1 MSFYVKIPIST
12 EVIESNPD
20 CKINGVYKNKT
31 LVITIDTRNENIHQR
46 LGLGTKTRLYWG
58 KKRSFEIQEL
68 SSVLWPI
75 RYRVLAR
82 EGYYMDD
89 QNKKICFTTN
99 AYGIDQHRHV
109 SKVLMRSAI
118 LLLVIAGMGFRRT
131 SWLLKIL
138 FHVNVSKSSLQ
149 RWVGEVA
156 DEIPNRDKIIEL
168 LNEKHKISE
177 GHLDEFFP
185 LGMNHCVL
193 VLKDEHG
200 RILATQK
207 VDKRDEENVKP
218 FLQKFKDLGLSFR
231 AFYTDGCK
239 AYYNAIREIFGN
251 SVAIQYDY
259 FHIIQNAWRHLWKWS
274 VFHRRDVKSRSEKVK
289 SKWYKKKLETLA
301 TSLWK
306 NRYLLFTAE
315 EKLTP
320 EERIC
325 LTEIVE
331 ADQKVG
337 NLRAFLS
344 GVWNIFENSQDE
356 IDAKIALAILKQKE
370 IDKQNPK
377 QFQKVINFLE
387 GNFEWMT
394 AFLRYDNV
402 KRNSLSETGM
412 RVLRRLELEHDGF
425 RSEKGREDFLRIYQ
439 AIKYLGWK
447 VHRGPPQKPKILMG

>member
-1 MSFYVKIPIST
+1 MSCYIKVPINT

-20 CKINGVYKNKT
+20 CKISGGYEEGT

-58 KKRSFEIQEL
+58 KERSFIIQEL
-68 SSVLWPI
+68 SSLLWPI
-75 RYRVLAR
+75 CYRILAR
-82 EGYYMDD
+82 EGYYVNN
-89 QNKKICFTTN
+89 QGEKVYFTTN
-99 AYGIDQHRHV
+99 ANGIDQHRHV

-118 LLLVIAGMGFRRT
+118 LLLVIAGMGFRRV
-131 SWLLKIL
+131 SWLMNIL
-138 FHVNVSKSSLQ
+138 FHVDVSKSSLQ

-156 DEIPNRDKIIEL
+156 DEIPNSDEIIKL
-168 LNEKHKISE
+168 LNEKQEISE

-207 VDKRDEENVKP
+207 VENRDEENVKP
-218 FLQKFKDLGLSFR
+218 FLQRFKDLGLSFK

-239 AYYNAIREIFGN
+239 AYYNAIREIFGG
-251 SVAIQYDY
+251 SIPIQYDY

-274 VFHRRDVKSRSEKVK
+274 VFHRRDIKSRSEKVK
-289 SKWYKKKLETLA
+289 SKWYKKKLKTLA
-301 TSLWK
+301 TSLWN
-306 NRYLLFTAE
+306 NRYLLFKAE
-315 EKLTP
+315 EKITP
-320 EERIC
+320 EERIR

-337 NLRAFLS
+337 KLRAFLS
-344 GVWNIFENSQDE
+344 GVWDIFENSKDE
-356 IDAKIALAILKQKE
+356 IDAKIALEDLKQKE
-370 IDKQNPK
+370 IDKQHPK
-377 QFQKVINFLE
+377 QFNKVINFLE
-387 GNFEWMT
+387 GHFEWMT
-394 AFLRYDNV
+394 AFLRHENV

-412 RVLRRLELEHDGF
+412 RILRRLELEHDGF

-439 AIKYLGWK
+439 AIKYLGWN
-447 VHRGPPQKPKILMG
+447 VHRGPPEKA